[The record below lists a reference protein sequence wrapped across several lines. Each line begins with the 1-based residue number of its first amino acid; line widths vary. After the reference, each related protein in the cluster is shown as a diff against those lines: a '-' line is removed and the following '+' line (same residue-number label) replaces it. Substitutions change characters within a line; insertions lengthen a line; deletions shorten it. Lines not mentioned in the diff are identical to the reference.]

1 MKSAYTIIIVGI
13 LVLLL
18 YGCLQAGN
26 LPSNQT
32 GGGTGTG
39 TGITESMCTQYGGH
53 WNPCGSAC
61 RGEPSDTACIE
72 MCVPYCE
79 CGGIAGFGCPPSYIC
94 TDYLPSQGT
103 PDAMGI
109 CKKVSE

>member
-1 MKSAYTIIIVGI
+1 MRMALLIGLI
-13 LVLLL
+13 LLL
-18 YGCLQAGN
+18 HGCI
-26 LPSNQT
+26 QT
-32 GGGTGTG
+32 GAPANGTNGSGEMETG
-39 TGITESMCTQYGGH
+39 NGITESMCTQYGGH

-61 RGEPSDTACIE
+61 RGAPSGTVCIM

-79 CGGIAGFGCPPSYIC
+79 CGGIAGFGCPPGYIC
-94 TDYLPSQGT
+94 TDYLPSPTT

>member
-1 MKSAYTIIIVGI
+1 MKRIMRIIVG
-13 LVLLL
+13 LVVLL
-18 YGCLQAGN
+18 YGCLQAGTPQPN
-26 LPSNQT
+26 VSNAT
-32 GGGTGTG
+32 A
-39 TGITESMCTQYGGH
+39 ITESMCTQYGGH

-61 RGEPSDTACIE
+61 RGTPPGTACIE
-72 MCVPYCE
+72 VCVPYCE

-94 TDYLPSQGT
+94 TDYLPSPTT